1 MNLLSITKYCLLI
14 LFFSTITMKSQE
26 ASVEKLLYGIQT
38 GFWGVWGYNES
49 RLHPKWV
56 LRTELGLFDNSG
68 TIEGL
73 FFAPLISLEP
83 RWYFNLE
90 SRLANGKRI
99 DGNSGTFLAFQ
110 LSLKPDF
117 FSLPKRED
125 AGSENLSVSFIPTIG
140 TRKNIGKNFNF
151 ELGFGFGVGYF
162 SKGGGSI
169 NGFLVDNTEFN
180 DSTGDTTYGNDDFFG
195 TAVNLHARI
204 GYKL

>member
-1 MNLLSITKYCLLI
+1 MKIRSITTYCLLI
-14 LFFSTITMKSQE
+14 VILSTSTLQSQE
-26 ASVEKLLYGIQT
+26 ASVEKSLYGIQT

-49 RLHPKWV
+49 KLNSKWV
-56 LRTELGLFDNSG
+56 LRTELGLFDYSG
-68 TIEGL
+68 TIDGL
-73 FFAPLISLEP
+73 FLAPVISLEP

-99 DGNSGTFLAFQ
+99 DANSGSFLAFQ

-125 AGSENLSVSFIPTIG
+125 AGSENPSISFIPTIG
-140 TRKNIGKNFNF
+140 ARKNIGKNFNF
-151 ELGFGFGVGYF
+151 ELGFGFGIGYF

-169 NGFLVDNTEFN
+169 NAFLVDNSENN
-180 DSTGDTTYGNDDFFG
+180 DGTGDTTYGNDDFFG
-195 TAVNLHARI
+195 TSVNLHVRI